1 MPHSVRDV
9 ATTALRKLGVL
20 RSGGVPSAGDAED
33 ARLSLQSWYAEC
45 IDGGTFGRVW
55 NIPVSR
61 TGSVT
66 PYPNQHVNVL
76 TDDPVTVT
84 PPSTVAYDYWNTWMP
99 SRDYGWGLNV
109 PLGGDTGYNVPRDK
123 AVVMVTYQASAP
135 DAAMRLVYVYDGTIQ
150 RWMRVDTLTLDDE
163 APLSARG
170 FDGLASLL
178 AIRLTDQFGE
188 ELLGA
193 ASVRA
198 ANRYKLALVTN
209 YGNGEDYEY
218 ARSL

>member
-1 MPHSVRDV
+1 MPSSVRDV
-9 ATTALRKLGVL
+9 VTTALRKLGVL
-20 RSGGVPSAGDAED
+20 RSGGVPSTGDAED

-45 IDGGTFGRVW
+45 IDSGTFGRVQ

-66 PYPNQHVNVL
+66 PYPNQHVSVL
-76 TDDPVTVT
+76 TNDSVTVT
-84 PPSTVAYDYWNTWMP
+84 PPSTGAYDCWNTWMP
-99 SRDYGWGLNV
+99 YRDYGWGKNV
-109 PLGGDTGYNVPRDK
+109 PLGGDSGYNVPRDK
-123 AVVMVTYQASAP
+123 SVVMVTYQESAP
-135 DAAMRLVYVYDGTIQ
+135 DAAQRLVYVYDGTIQ
-150 RWMRVDTLTLDDE
+150 RWMRTDTLTLDDE

-170 FDGLASLL
+170 FDGLSSLL

-193 ASVRA
+193 ASVRS

-209 YGNGEDYEY
+209 YGNDEEYDYVR
-218 ARSL
+218 A